1 MKRKRIL
8 TQFLL
13 YFLMF
18 MFLIVAGCS
27 DSDDD
32 DDAATNDTTVERWV
46 TVSGTVTTAAG
57 TPLQGVMMST
67 MYQLEV
73 LNINLWEGSI
83 DSDLFGWIYTD
94 ENGNYD
100 ITLPAALV
108 ENYTLILTPSKKDY
122 TFAPD
127 QRIITVSTSDITGQN
142 FTATTSN
149 KFSQADLVGTWRINM
164 LRAGT
169 ENLWMRARVT
179 IAANGAAT
187 CNSMYLSSDP
197 TDNLCLDPDPADPTS
212 TVAAPFEL
220 IFTMASDGVITQTGA
235 NAVEN
240 GGHMTMNSNKNFA
253 AGTGT
258 NGTSYQLMI
267 AQKEDVA
274 VPATPPATLPT
285 THYSTLDVQSK
296 SFVVHSLSVGGTNEW
311 RYGNGSTSPAGL
323 IAMEAEADSAGGAAT
338 TLDGWTLALDRY
350 GYVTR
355 TDAAGLLT
363 DFQGFL
369 SADERTIVGTY
380 SVGGTDYR
388 MIIIQLNSTQ
398 PVTEMT
404 GSSTNHILAGPDAA
418 NLAGGTSPIWAY
430 HDIKISRFETTVL
443 PDILQLT
450 FALNVILSYD
460 WQLSLPYT
468 TVERLTLTDLEK
480 INIDNTGEATILDP
494 ATDAIVFHGQL
505 SYCGTFMVGVE
516 TLSLDEGDFYGL
528 NVITKQ

>member
-1 MKRKRIL
+1 MKRKRLL

-32 DDAATNDTTVERWV
+32 DDAVAPEPVDRWV
-46 TVSGTVTTAAG
+46 TVSGTVTTATGA
-57 TPLQGVMMST
+57 PLQGVLMST

-83 DSDLFGWIYTD
+83 SSDLFGWIYTD

-127 QRIITVSTSDITGQN
+127 QRVITVSTDDIIGQN
-142 FTATTSN
+142 FTATVSHN
-149 KFSQADLVGTWRINM
+149 FSQADLVGTWRINM

-169 ENLWMRARVT
+169 ENVWMRARVT
-179 IAANGAAT
+179 IGATGAAT
-187 CNSMYLSSDP
+187 CNSMYLSNDP
-197 TDNLCLDPDPADPTS
+197 TNNLCLMDDPTSADPT
-212 TVAAPFEL
+212 VMIAAPFEL
-220 IFTMASDGVITQTGA
+220 VFTMANDGVITQTGA
-235 NAVEN
+235 NAVED

-285 THYSTLDVQSK
+285 THYSALDVQSK
-296 SFVVHSLSVGGTNEW
+296 RFVFHSLSVGGTNEW
-311 RYGNGSTSPAGL
+311 RYGNGSTDAAGV

-338 TLDGWTLALDRY
+338 TLDGWTFALDPY

-355 TDAAGLLT
+355 TDAAGLLS

-380 SVGGTDYR
+380 SELGTNYK
-388 MIIIQLNSTQ
+388 MIVIQLNSTQ

-404 GSSTNHILAGPDAA
+404 GSSTNHLLGAA
-418 NLAGGTSPIWAY
+418 TGLTPIWAY
-430 HDIKISRFETTVL
+430 HDIKISRFETTFL

-468 TVERLTLTDLEK
+468 AAERLLLIDLER
-480 INIDNTGEATILDP
+480 INIANTGVATIMDTSTTP
-494 ATDAIVFHGQL
+494 DTTVFHGQL

>member
-32 DDAATNDTTVERWV
+32 NDVAPEPVDRWV
-46 TVSGTVTTAAG
+46 TVSGTVTTATGA
-57 TPLQGVMMST
+57 PLQGVLMST

-83 DSDLFGWIYTD
+83 DSDLFSWIFTD

-122 TFAPD
+122 TFAPA
-127 QRIITVSTSDITGQN
+127 QRVITVSTADITGQN
-142 FTATTSN
+142 FTATESN
-149 KFSQADLVGTWRINM
+149 QFSQADLVGTWRINM

-169 ENLWMRARVT
+169 ENVWMRARVT
-179 IAANGAAT
+179 IGATGAAT
-187 CNSMYLSSDP
+187 CNSMYLSTDP
-197 TDNLCLDPDPADPTS
+197 TNNLCLMDDPASADPT
-212 TVAAPFEL
+212 VMIAAPFEL
-220 IFTMASDGVITQTGA
+220 IFTMSDDGVITQTGA
-235 NAVEN
+235 NAVED
-240 GGHMTMNSNKNFA
+240 GGHMTMNSRKNFA

-285 THYSTLDVQSK
+285 THYSALDVQSK
-296 SFVVHSLSVGGTNEW
+296 RFIFHSLSVGGTNEW
-311 RYGNGSTSPAGL
+311 RYGNGSTDAAGV

-338 TLDGWTLALDRY
+338 TLDGLTLALDPY
-350 GYVTR
+350 GYVTD
-355 TDAAGLLT
+355 TAGILP

-369 SADERTIVGTY
+369 AADERTIVGTY
-380 SVGGTDYR
+380 SEGGADYK
-388 MIIIQLNSTQ
+388 MIVIQFNSTQ

-404 GSSTNHILAGPDAA
+404 GTSTNHILAAP
-418 NLAGGTSPIWAY
+418 AGATAPIWAH
-430 HDIKISRFETTVL
+430 HDIKISRFETTFL

-450 FALNVILSYD
+450 FALNVMLSYD

-468 TVERLTLTDLEK
+468 NAEKLLLIDLER
-480 INIDNTGEATILDP
+480 INIASTGIATIMDTSTTP
-494 ATDAIVFHGQL
+494 DTTVFHGQL

-528 NVITKQ
+528 DVITH